1 VKSCFAI
8 SICRLRREE
17 RAATPSGHKIA
28 SLPKETMTLARAQ
41 HDGVDVWIVQL
52 PGHTAYAYTHLKRV
66 FASDDSRHR
75 VVTVDLTKLLA
86 CADRDTT
93 DYVLPPVQY
102 WAPGKAAGI
111 REFLDPA
118 ERRIPDM
125 PFITFRETRTRTLL
139 GIPGLSKVGV
149 ASFRNGQHRAR
160 YLAYAGATCLPVEVH
175 ETEADLLVR
184 YCGE

>member
-1 VKSCFAI
+1 M
-8 SICRLRREE
+8 
-17 RAATPSGHKIA
+17 AAVALLHSGQKNCCA
-28 SLPKETMTLARAQ
+28 PKETMTLARAQ
-41 HDGVDVWIVQL
+41 LDGIDVWIIQL

-75 VVTVDLTKLLA
+75 VVTVDLAKLLA

-93 DYVLPPVQY
+93 DYVLPSVLY

-111 REFLDPA
+111 RDFLDPA
-118 ERRIPDM
+118 EARIPDM

-160 YLAYAGATCLPVEVH
+160 YLAHAGATCLPVEVH
-175 ETEADLLVR
+175 ETEADMLLR

>member
-1 VKSCFAI
+1 
-8 SICRLRREE
+8 
-17 RAATPSGHKIA
+17 
-28 SLPKETMTLARAQ
+28 MTVARAQ
-41 HDGVDVWIVQL
+41 HDGVDVWIIQL
-52 PGHTAYAYTHLKRV
+52 PGHPAYAYTHLKRV

-93 DYVLPPVQY
+93 DYVLPSVQY

-111 REFLDPA
+111 RDFLDPA
-118 ERRIPDM
+118 KARIPDM

-139 GIPGLSKVGV
+139 GLPGLSKVGI

-160 YLAYAGATCLPVEVH
+160 YLAFAGATSLPVEVH

>member
-1 VKSCFAI
+1 
-8 SICRLRREE
+8 
-17 RAATPSGHKIA
+17 
-28 SLPKETMTLARAQ
+28 MTLARAQ
-41 HDGVDVWIVQL
+41 LNGVEVWIIQL
-52 PGHTAYAYTHLKRV
+52 PGHTPYAYTHLKRV
-66 FASDDSRHR
+66 FSSDDSRHR
-75 VVTVDLTKLLA
+75 VVTIDLKKLLT

-93 DYVLPPVQY
+93 DYVLPSVQY

-111 REFLDPA
+111 REFLDPDQD
-118 ERRIPDM
+118 RIPDM

-160 YLAYAGATCLPVEVH
+160 YLAHAGATMLPVEVH

>member
-1 VKSCFAI
+1 
-8 SICRLRREE
+8 
-17 RAATPSGHKIA
+17 
-28 SLPKETMTLARAQ
+28 MTLARAQ
-41 HDGVDVWIVQL
+41 QNGVDVWIVQL
-52 PGHTAYAYTHLKRV
+52 PGHAPYAYTHLKRV

-75 VVTVDLTKLLA
+75 VVTIDLKKLLT

-93 DYVLPPVQY
+93 DYVLPSVQY
-102 WAPGKAAGI
+102 WTPGKAAGI
-111 REFLDPA
+111 REFLDPGQD
-118 ERRIPDM
+118 RIPDM

-160 YLAYAGATCLPVEVH
+160 YLAYAGATTIPVEIH

>member
-1 VKSCFAI
+1 MS
-8 SICRLRREE
+8 
-17 RAATPSGHKIA
+17 
-28 SLPKETMTLARAQ
+28 LARAQ
-41 HDGVDVWIVQL
+41 HDGVDVWIIPL
-52 PGHTAYAYTHLKRV
+52 SGHAAYTSTHLKRV

-93 DYVLPPVQY
+93 DYVLPSVQY
-102 WAPGKAAGI
+102 WAPGKAVGI
-111 REFLDPA
+111 RDFLDPA
-118 ERRIPDM
+118 QARIPEM

-160 YLAYAGATCLPVEVH
+160 YLAYAGATSLPVEVH

-184 YCGE
+184 YCGD

>member
-1 VKSCFAI
+1 
-8 SICRLRREE
+8 
-17 RAATPSGHKIA
+17 
-28 SLPKETMTLARAQ
+28 MTLARAQ
-41 HDGVDVWIVQL
+41 LNGVDVWIIQL
-52 PGHTAYAYTHLKRV
+52 PGHVPYAYTHLKRV
-66 FASDDSRHR
+66 FSSDDSRHR
-75 VVTVDLTKLLA
+75 VVTIDLKKLLT

-93 DYVLPPVQY
+93 DYVLPSVQY

-111 REFLDPA
+111 REFLDPDQDK
-118 ERRIPDM
+118 IPDM
-125 PFITFRETRTRTLL
+125 PLITFRVTRTRAPL

-160 YLAYAGATCLPVEVH
+160 YLAYAGATILPVEVH